1 MARAS
6 VTPRTQ
12 QAKSSFVGMRDDG
25 GGAARPALVACRIDL
40 RWVHAGEV
48 QAQVGKT
55 PGSRNLLIP
64 PDFFAA
70 AGNSLSASGLL
81 RAKDAAMPRYY
92 FDLRDDTGVALD
104 EEGLELASARAVQ
117 AEAAKS
123 VADMAR
129 DAILSAPPAGA
140 RQTMAIDVR
149 DAKGPVMQVKF
160 SFAIET
166 FRPPSTSRDH

>member
-25 GGAARPALVACRIDL
+25 GGAARPALVACRIDP

-55 PGSRNLLIP
+55 PGSRNPLIP

-104 EEGLELASARAVQ
+104 EEGLELASTRAVQ
-117 AEAAKS
+117 
-123 VADMAR
+123 R
-129 DAILSAPPAGA
+129 
-140 RQTMAIDVR
+140 
-149 DAKGPVMQVKF
+149 
-160 SFAIET
+160 
-166 FRPPSTSRDH
+166 RPPSRSRTWRAMPSSPRRPQVPGRPW

>member
-1 MARAS
+1 
-6 VTPRTQ
+6 
-12 QAKSSFVGMRDDG
+12 
-25 GGAARPALVACRIDL
+25 
-40 RWVHAGEV
+40 
-48 QAQVGKT
+48 
-55 PGSRNLLIP
+55 
-64 PDFFAA
+64 
-70 AGNSLSASGLL
+70 
-81 RAKDAAMPRYY
+81 MPRYY

-129 DAILSAPPAGA
+129 DAILSAPPAGG

-149 DAKGPVMQVKF
+149 DARGPVMQVKF

-166 FRPPSTSRDH
+166 FRTPAASRDH